1 MVGEDENQDLQG
13 REDELAERYAA
24 EDGGTGQ
31 LADYDDE
38 SYGYDYNDSN
48 ELTDVDS
55 QPGYDDSSAFNEF
68 GGNADFDMFDRN
80 SEDED
85 DEENFDGDDSDD
97 GEFDN
102 DEDDDKDSQI
112 GDMSRFSD
120 PRDNDDD
127 DEDDNDNDDE
137 ENGEDDEDDEDDP
150 NEKKVNTQKKVANE
164 VDPEQLAKFMG
175 VKRVWKEGEPVTVEI
190 LSTHWPVFQK
200 DLNEVRTLMNQ
211 ADVIVEQAIS
221 STGPNLMLKL
231 NSFVTRLGDSS
242 ASTISCLLKLI
253 ARPGLTLAYGG
264 ASVIEAIFDQ
274 QWSQVALIFGLKAEL
289 EAALKDSNMQALL
302 KKIFSKALNIYK
314 KRLKAKLKNT

>member
-1 MVGEDENQDLQG
+1 MVGEDETEELEN
-13 REDELAERYAA
+13 RAEKFYEDTLAE
-24 EDGGTGQ
+24 EGGTGQ

-55 QPGYDDSSAFNEF
+55 QPGYDDSSAFNKF
-68 GGNADFDMFDRN
+68 GGNSDFDMFDRD

-97 GEFDN
+97 GDFDG
-102 DEDDDKDSQI
+102 DEDDKGSQI
-112 GDMSRFSD
+112 GDTLRFSD

-127 DEDDNDNDDE
+127 DEGDDNDDNDE
-137 ENGEDDEDDEDDP
+137 ENDEDDEDDEDDP

-164 VDPEQLAKFMG
+164 VDPKQLAKFMG

-211 ADVIVEQAIS
+211 ADVMVEQVIS

-264 ASVIEAIFDQ
+264 ASVIEALFDQ
-274 QWSQVALIFGLKAEL
+274 QWSQVTLIFGLKVEL

-302 KKIFSKALNIYK
+302 KKIFSKALKIYK